1 MKVKN
6 ISGGTYRLQNIYVWP
21 AGETLDVPEEIAAHV
36 LEAQAERF
44 EVVSDDPDE
53 TVDSP
58 AAEAKPHRHHFRND
72 DNCRCGATR
81 VLDESLDRMQRD
93 GVDRS

>member
-6 ISGGTYRLQNIYVWP
+6 ISDGVFRLQNKYVWQP
-21 AGETLDVPEEIAAHV
+21 GETLDVPEEIAVHV

-44 EVVSDDPDE
+44 EVVSDN
-53 TVDSP
+53 P
-58 AAEAKPHRHHFRND
+58 AEVPPGTGAEPHRHHYRKD
-72 DNCRCGATR
+72 GTCACGATR
-81 VLDESLDRMQRD
+81 VLDRSRDRMQRD

>member
-6 ISGGTYRLQNIYVWP
+6 ISDGVFRLQNKYVWQP
-21 AGETLDVPEEIAAHV
+21 GETLDVPEEIAVHV

-53 TVDSP
+53 PVGSP

-72 DNCRCGATR
+72 DNCACGATR
-81 VLDESLDRMQRD
+81 ALDKSLDRMQRD